1 MEISMIHMEF
11 QQAKLSIGTR
21 LREARISKELTQVEL
36 GKLAGTSQAVIQK
49 IEHGKVWHPRVVAE
63 LAVALDVNPAW
74 LQWGEPF
81 APMQIDYCQIG

>member
-1 MEISMIHMEF
+1 MRHAEL
-11 QQAKLSIGTR
+11 QQARLSIGAR
-21 LREARISKELTQVEL
+21 LRDARISKGFTQEEL

-49 IEHGKVWHPRVVAE
+49 IENGRVWHPRIVVE

-81 APMQIDYCQIG
+81 APMRIDYCQVAQSAE